1 MIAKTISSDGDIR
14 FGFRVLL
21 TAGLIADRAGKKT
34 IDTADI
40 ATAIEE
46 ESRVQE
52 LKKLD
57 AIEEGLLKLQKR
69 FERDK

>member
-1 MIAKTISSDGDIR
+1 MHDKNLTCQKLGRFCSNDRARDGDIR

-57 AIEEGLLKLQKR
+57 AI
-69 FERDK
+69 